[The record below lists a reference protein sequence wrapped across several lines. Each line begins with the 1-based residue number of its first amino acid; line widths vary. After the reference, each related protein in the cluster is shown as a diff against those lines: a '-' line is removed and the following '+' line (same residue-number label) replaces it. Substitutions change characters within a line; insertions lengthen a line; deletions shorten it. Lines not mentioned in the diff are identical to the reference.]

1 MMMKATITI
10 KERTEEQKHLRGAKV
25 ADQCR
30 DCITDLNEDFFLCLI
45 FNEFFTSCDLYI
57 D

>member
-1 MMMKATITI
+1 MKATITI
-10 KERTEEQKHLRGAKV
+10 KERTEERKHSRGAKI